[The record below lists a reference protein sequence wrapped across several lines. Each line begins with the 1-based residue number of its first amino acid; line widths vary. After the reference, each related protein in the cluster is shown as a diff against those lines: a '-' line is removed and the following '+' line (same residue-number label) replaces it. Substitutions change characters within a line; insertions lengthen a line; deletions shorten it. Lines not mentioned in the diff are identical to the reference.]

1 MTHINNLSLYL
12 QQDKS
17 LEVFCVQ
24 IEGLTWI
31 DRIFNNNIFEAK
43 LLEVKTK
50 MANYV
55 EHMERVAN
63 IAFGKNNFTEL
74 IEVLLKVK
82 NLGSNFT

>member
-1 MTHINNLSLYL
+1 MTHMNNLSLYL